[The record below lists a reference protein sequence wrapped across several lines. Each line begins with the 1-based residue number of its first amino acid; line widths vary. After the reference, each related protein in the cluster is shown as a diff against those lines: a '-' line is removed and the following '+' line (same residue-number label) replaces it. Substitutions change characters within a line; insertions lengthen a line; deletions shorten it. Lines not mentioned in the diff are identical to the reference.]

1 MNKLSE
7 EQLVAAI
14 CQRLDKSIA
23 HLEPTLAV
31 RLDAARESALSL
43 NLTQQSQV
51 AADDDP
57 LLIGGVLNTL
67 DDNSELS
74 PEIEHRLDQIRHQAM
89 QRLSQQKSPGRVD
102 QPILGWLKDFREFLH
117 NGVSYPLGM
126 VATACLT
133 VTVVSLFYLS
143 SIEETSVGAGAE
155 EEILLIASATEIE
168 LYENLDFYLWLEEI
182 EQAN

>member
-43 NLTQQSQV
+43 NITQQSQV

-67 DDNSELS
+67 DDNSEL
-74 PEIEHRLDQIRHQAM
+74 
-89 QRLSQQKSPGRVD
+89 
-102 QPILGWLKDFREFLH
+102 
-117 NGVSYPLGM
+117 
-126 VATACLT
+126 
-133 VTVVSLFYLS
+133 
-143 SIEETSVGAGAE
+143 
-155 EEILLIASATEIE
+155 
-168 LYENLDFYLWLEEI
+168 
-182 EQAN
+182 